1 MMVDLELGQRLSDCS
16 REWAN
21 ATMAALPITGGVHP
35 ATIIAAC
42 GRMAGTYLFRSF
54 DLKLKGVLPGDA
66 VLSDEANQHSP
77 MLIQIMA
84 NVLTTLKVSIENQPP
99 GEPGNPNTRPTKEF
113 LETQR
118 ILEPIFEPVREK
130 YSFTL
135 SQAGQAAA
143 IATAILINHF
153 IKHLDPNVAFGLAVY
168 SIIEGCKTAPDP
180 VIRPRSTA

>member
-1 MMVDLELGQRLSDCS
+1 MVDLELGQRLSDCS
-16 REWAN
+16 RELAN
-21 ATMAALPITGGVHP
+21 ATIAALPIPGGVHP
-35 ATIIAAC
+35 ATIVAAC

-66 VLSDEANQHSP
+66 VLSDEANQQSP
-77 MLIQIMA
+77 MLIQTTA
-84 NVLTTLKVSIENQPP
+84 NVLATLKVAIANQPS
-99 GEPGNPNTRPTKEF
+99 GEPGSPNTRPIKEF

-118 ILEPIFEPVREK
+118 ILEPIFDPIREK
-130 YSFTL
+130 YRLTL
-135 SQAGQAAA
+135 YQAGQAAA

-180 VIRPRSTA
+180 VIGP